1 VYTEQKY
8 FKIWIFNNNHW
19 YQLYYRIDDQLDIA
33 TKSFLNQEVQI
44 SKTVDDDAVAVNL
57 SKLFLW
63 YGRDFG
69 DTDQDMLGWITKYVS
84 FNYDENTNIV
94 FSDYDWVS
102 NSK

>member
-1 VYTEQKY
+1 MYTEQKY
-8 FKIWIFNNNHW
+8 FKIWIFYNHLH
-19 YQLYYRIDDQLDIA
+19 QLYCRIEDQLDIA

-69 DTDQDMLGWITKYVS
+69 VTDVDMLGWITKYVS